1 MKLPRK
7 VYLLRHTMTGRMY
20 IGSSADVEARHMNH
34 LYALRAGNHPIE
46 DMQKDF
52 DEYGENFTFTVLDEI
67 KTLDESEKEYQWMR
81 EFKSYVR
88 GVGYNYKDH
97 VFSARPVIPKKE
109 SEKEKRIREIN
120 ELMQKTNDI
129 DLLDLIQK
137 LLEESVT
144 EVKCS

>member
-1 MKLPRK
+1 
-7 VYLLRHTMTGRMY
+7 MTGRMY
-20 IGSSADVEARHMNH
+20 IGSSADVETRHMNH
-34 LYALRAGNHPIE
+34 LYALRAGKHPIE

-97 VFSARPVIPKKE
+97 VFSSKPVIFKKE
-109 SEKEKRIREIN
+109 SEKEKLIREIN
-120 ELMQKTNDI
+120 EWAEKTDELNVLRLVLSI
-129 DLLDLIQK
+129 IK
-137 LLEESVT
+137 KFYEAKREGA
-144 EVKCS
+144 KF